1 MLEAQIAA
9 LHDQLDAETHMLSS
23 EIEAG
28 ERLERQLEQ
37 DRQAIISARSGTTS
51 AEDGQEEMR

>member
-9 LHDQLDAETHMLSS
+9 LHDQLEAETQMLSS

-28 ERLERQLEQ
+28 ERLERQLDQ
-37 DRQAIISARSGTTS
+37 DRQAIVSARSGRS
-51 AEDGQEEMR
+51 AEDGHEEMS